1 MKTIYWK
8 RLIDPVKHLSWSFL
22 QKRLTV
28 YSRKQFSPKVPPHMF
43 ERVLNNTN
51 FYYDESYSPQLLS
64 TSSKSIDLMQNTSP
78 LFNIPL
84 THTIK
89 LQRMKI

>member
-1 MKTIYWK
+1 
-8 RLIDPVKHLSWSFL
+8 
-22 QKRLTV
+22 
-28 YSRKQFSPKVPPHMF
+28 MF